1 MGCLGELVS
10 VSFVEEYSV
19 LSQDVTTSGFLIRR
33 LHQIYQSLLSEEAE
47 GLGVTPAQM
56 GVIIAISREPG
67 QDQSSIAEEIGADR
81 ATLAAVLSRLEVSGL
96 VRRAICKQ
104 DHRQKLLYLTA
115 KGQRLAKKLAE
126 PIQRANERTLA
137 PLNRETQDLFVKLLY
152 ALIDGGNQHA
162 RTKLR
167 IPSTRAIAEQMDS
180 LAQIDFVSKTK
191 I

>member
-1 MGCLGELVS
+1 MGCLGEPVS
-10 VSFVEEYSV
+10 VSFVKEYSI
-19 LSQDVTTSGFLIRR
+19 LSQDITTSGFLIRR

-56 GVIIAISREPG
+56 GVLIAISREPG
-67 QDQSSIAEEIGADR
+67 HDQSSIAEEIGADR

-96 VRRAICKQ
+96 VRRVVCKQ

-167 IPSTRAIAEQMDS
+167 IPAAKATTEQMDAP
-180 LAQIDFVSKTK
+180 AQEILSSKTK
-191 I
+191 S